1 MNLLKNELIK
11 IFKRP
16 HLYILIML
24 LLLIMLAYNI
34 MEIFLT
40 DNSNVLEQYHTA
52 YKNDKL
58 LLENYED
65 FKIEEPYNNI
75 QERIQL
81 EKYAIDNNIQY
92 NILKNSK
99 NKNTSIPTDARY
111 LLLNFFDRF
120 EILIIFVIIYLS
132 YTVVLEE
139 YNTGTIKKLLTKPH
153 KRISILFSKILA
165 IIISTIA
172 ITFIM
177 FIFQYLIGGIL
188 FGFSSYSLEAIN
200 YNFVTNSV
208 ETMNLW
214 LYIVLLNIMKLPM
227 YMILISISFL
237 IALISTNVIFNILF
251 SLVIYIVS
259 TLHILI
265 NNFTKYLFM
274 YNWDLS
280 INWFK
285 NNNIY
290 NSLIISVIN
299 IFLIFILVFYIFKN
313 KDVQNN

>member
-24 LLLIMLAYNI
+24 ILLIMLAYNI

-40 DNSNVLEQYHTA
+40 DDSNVLEQYHTA

-65 FKIEEPYNNI
+65 FKIGEPYNDI

-92 NILKNSK
+92 NILRNSE
-99 NKNTSIPTDARY
+99 NKSTSIPTDARY
-111 LLLNFFDRF
+111 LLLKFFDRF

-172 ITFIM
+172 INFIM

-208 ETMNLW
+208 ETTNLW

-227 YMILISISFL
+227 YMILISLSFL
-237 IALISTNVIFNILF
+237 ISLISTNVIFNILF

-259 TLHILI
+259 TIHILI